1 MSQQIAKGSLR
12 LLERGELMT
21 AYISSAVL
29 DKQKLCASSVKI
41 SVALYN

>member
-12 LLERGELMT
+12 LLEREELMI
-21 AYISSAVL
+21 ACISNAVV
-29 DKQKLCASSVKI
+29 DKQKLYASSLKV